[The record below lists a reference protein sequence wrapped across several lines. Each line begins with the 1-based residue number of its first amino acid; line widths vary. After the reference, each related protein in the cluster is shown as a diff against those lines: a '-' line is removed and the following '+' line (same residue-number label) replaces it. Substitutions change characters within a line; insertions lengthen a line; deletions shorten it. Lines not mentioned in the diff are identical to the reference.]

1 MRRRVEAEEEQDRA
15 FKQKR
20 MDMLINLKGSITAN
34 RVSHDYPGE
43 RVNVLCICVSFT
55 CIFVLMVWL
64 LYVCVCYGGF
74 ICVIVHVLSHVCG
87 CCTLCFLYVS
97 GCFSMCVTVTCV
109 WLYVCGVI
117 VICMW
122 LF

>member
-1 MRRRVEAEEEQDRA
+1 MEAEEEQDRA

-55 CIFVLMVWL
+55 CIVVIMVWL
-64 LYVCVCYGGF
+64 LYVSLLWLLYMCNCT
-74 ICVIVHVLSHVCG
+74 CVIA
-87 CCTLCFLYVS
+87 
-97 GCFSMCVTVTCV
+97 CV
-109 WLYVCGVI
+109 WLLYFVFF
-117 VICMW
+117 ICIW